1 MSERTSEQVLTT
13 AFGDAV
19 RRLRHERGWSQEEF
33 ADRVGVHRTYMGGV
47 ERGERNVILVNIGR
61 ISESL
66 GLPLA
71 GLMAEVDREI
81 PSRQ

>member
-1 MSERTSEQVLTT
+1 MPDRTHEQILTT

-19 RRLRHERGWSQEEF
+19 RKLRRDRGWSQEEF

-47 ERGERNVILVNIGR
+47 ERGERNVSLVNIGR

-66 GLPLA
+66 ELPLA
-71 GLMAEVDREI
+71 ALMAEVDRVLAAR
-81 PSRQ
+81 S

>member
-1 MSERTSEQVLTT
+1 MSERPSEQVLTT

-19 RRLRHERGWSQEEF
+19 RKLRRERGWSQEEF